1 MYGRTGSVVITL
13 VGVILLAIALY
24 TAWNTFTFLR
34 TATRAIGTVSALNAG
49 GSHPQIDFQTEAG
62 QPVSY
67 PQGGLIF
74 GMKTGDTVT
83 VLYSAADAR
92 ATATIEAVGALWFG
106 TILMGGLGAIFV
118 LGVILWGR
126 NAAGG

>member
-34 TATRAIGTVSALNAG
+34 TATRATGTISALNAG
-49 GSHPQIDFQTEAG
+49 GSHPQIDFQTDAG
-62 QPVSY
+62 QSVSY
-67 PQGGLIF
+67 PQGGFIF
-74 GMKTGDTVT
+74 GLKTGDTVT
-83 VLYSAADAR
+83 VLYSPADAR
-92 ATATIEAVGALWFG
+92 ATATIEAVGALWFA
-106 TILMGGLGAIFV
+106 TILTGGLGAVFV
-118 LGVILWGR
+118 LGGILWSR